1 MKILLLIFFFIFS
14 LSNNSNSEDKIVFL
28 NVNYIYNNSISG
40 SEANKSI
47 NKKIKQLEN
56 EVKKFTKNVN
66 EDKEKLIKQKNILSE
81 EDFKKKL
88 NDIDLKIKAF
98 NKKIKNNNEIII
110 KHKKNIRSKFI
121 DELSIILKE
130 YSKQNSIQLIIE
142 QENVLIG
149 SNKLNI
155 SDEILKIVDT
165 KKIKLIN

>member
-1 MKILLLIFFFIFS
+1 MRILLLVFFFIS
-14 LSNNSNSEDKIVFL
+14 ILSSNSNSEDKIVFL
-28 NVNYIYNNSISG
+28 NVNYIYNNSVSG

-47 NKKIKQLEN
+47 NKKIKELEN
-56 EVKKFTKNVN
+56 EVKKFTKNIN
-66 EDKEKLIKQKNILSE
+66 ENKEKLIKQKNILSE

-88 NDIDLKIKAF
+88 DDIDVKVKSYNKQIK
-98 NKKIKNNNEIII
+98 KNNEIIV
-110 KHKKNIRSKFI
+110 KLKKDIRSKFI
-121 DELSIILKE
+121 EELSIILKE

-155 SDEILKIVDT
+155 TNEILKIVDS